1 MTRKTHIFTSICVIS
16 ILFRFCKLPLYSLLG
31 LIGATTADIDSI
43 LLIKHR
49 TITHS
54 LLFFITSTE
63 LVMLLNFYVGIV
75 YGISFAIHLWL
86 DSMTKMGAPLFY
98 PWSKRYYG
106 MKVIKTRSA
115 EDIFIGLAML
125 TLTFMMI

>member
-1 MTRKTHIFTSICVIS
+1 MTRRTHIFTSICVVS
-16 ILFRFCKLPLYSLLG
+16 ILFKFYKLPLHSLFG
-31 LIGATTADIDSI
+31 LIGATIADIDYM
-43 LLIKHR
+43 LAIKHR

-54 LLFFITSTE
+54 LLFFMLSTE
-63 LVMLLNFYVGIV
+63 LVMLFNFHIGIV
-75 YGISFAIHLWL
+75 YGIGFTIHLWL
-86 DSMTKMGAPLFY
+86 DSMTKMGVPLFY